1 MDSMR
6 VGDASLELPSLKLML
21 NPKTA
26 DELDRIAL
34 AWRDSLKE
42 TIQQISDLALKG
54 ELSDEDKK
62 NKEALIDKKTKLLA
76 LFGQVISELERK
88 GGDLRDLKSYAD
100 AVSGAQLSVKSNDTF
115 GSKYSS
121 WFTSKELSLIHI

>member
-1 MDSMR
+1 MNSVMRKMDSRRSVKILSILTFLCTILISAAEEQNYMDSMR

-54 ELSDEDKK
+54 ELSDE
-62 NKEALIDKKTKLLA
+62 
-76 LFGQVISELERK
+76 
-88 GGDLRDLKSYAD
+88 
-100 AVSGAQLSVKSNDTF
+100 
-115 GSKYSS
+115 
-121 WFTSKELSLIHI
+121 